1 MVQTA
6 ALRRTVR
13 RCTAVIVLT
22 LGLVTVAL
30 TDANAVIPL
39 LLISL
44 AALYLVGSFVNHTPT
59 DVKQGDTTD

>member
-22 LGLVTVAL
+22 LGLVTIAL
-30 TDANAVIPL
+30 TDGSAVIPL
-39 LLISL
+39 LLVAL

-59 DVKQGDTTD
+59 DVKQGDSTD